1 MATSLYICDKAVIDV
16 VPYTPRR
23 TVLRLDVG
31 PFAVL
36 YLAIYWAMWRWN
48 LRDGWVVLIA
58 LPAVLACHLLV
69 FLSTQWSV
77 RFMCFVSQRRV
88 TSIDDAEV
96 GLTEQILR
104 EVTSYQNYV
113 MSFPEMNVS

>member
-1 MATSLYICDKAVIDV
+1 MASSLYISDKSVIDV

-48 LRDGWVVLIA
+48 LWDGWVVLVA
-58 LPAVLACHLLV
+58 LPAVLACHLLL

-96 GLTEQILR
+96 GLIDQILR
-104 EVTSYQNYV
+104 VVICFQNYLCPSLKV
-113 MSFPEMNVS
+113 TFS